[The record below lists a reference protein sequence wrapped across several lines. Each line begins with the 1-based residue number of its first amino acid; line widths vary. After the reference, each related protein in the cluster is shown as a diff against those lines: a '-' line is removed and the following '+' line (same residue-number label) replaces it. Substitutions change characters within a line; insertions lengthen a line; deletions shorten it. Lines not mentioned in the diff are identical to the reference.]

1 MQYCF
6 CCFLYNTRMDYQ
18 QILLILLLCGMTTLY
33 VTRWLRS
40 ELTSLLVIV
49 LLMVT
54 GLLTPERALSG
65 FSSTAT
71 MTVAAMF
78 ILSSGLMRTG
88 ALEIVTSYM
97 MRFSGGSYRRLLVL
111 LGLVVPVAS
120 AFINN
125 TPVVVMLVPVLLSL
139 SGQTGVRPSK
149 LLIPLSYYSIIGG
162 TMTLLGTS
170 TNILVDDLYRSAG
183 GPGFKMFD
191 FAPLGIIFTLVGGA
205 YMLLVSRRWLPNH
218 APLTGLVSDRQKTPY
233 ITEIQVDESSE
244 LVDQPVAQAFDAIS
258 TGGTHQWSTLH
269 PRHRRLR
276 HSRRIPNRSGS
287 TNPPIELL
295 QVIRNGR
302 VFRAAQTR
310 SITLQAEDLLVVA
323 GTAKEIAGFLR
334 STGTQLASVLQD
346 DLRVPMADLSQTVI
360 EAVVLP
366 DSPLDGRLIG
376 ELGLNQQYGINVM
389 GLQHL
394 GRTRMRGLRSSR
406 LQSGDVLLLQG
417 NEADLRSASE
427 ANKLLL
433 VEGIGRSI
441 LRQSKNRQAL
451 LIMGGVVVLAATTSV
466 PIVVWALTGALL
478 LLLTRCLRLDEALG
492 ALNADTLLLLA
503 ATIPLGTAMQTT
515 GLAGQIVDLLLRV
528 SNMGG
533 PLLFLSLFY
542 LMTNLLTQILS
553 NNAVAVLL
561 TPIALNLGT
570 SLGIDPTPLLV
581 AIAFG
586 ASASFMTPMGY
597 QTNAIVMGPG
607 GYGFGD
613 FLRVGIPLSIL
624 MWLTATLFIPIFW
637 PLSG

>member
-1 MQYCF
+1 M
-6 CCFLYNTRMDYQ
+6 TTQ
-18 QILLILLLCGMTTLY
+18 QILLVLLLCGITILY
-33 VTRWLRS
+33 VTRWLRT
-40 ELTSLLVIV
+40 EVTSLLTIV
-49 LLMVT
+49 ALMLT
-54 GLLTPERALSG
+54 GLLAPEQALSG

-71 MTVAAMF
+71 LTVAAMF

-88 ALEIVTSYM
+88 ALEIVTAYM
-97 MRFSGGSYRRLLVL
+97 MRFSGGSYLRLLLL

-170 TNILVDDLYRSAG
+170 TNILVDDLYRRAG
-183 GPGFKMFD
+183 GPGFGMFD
-191 FAPLGIIFTLVGGA
+191 FAPLGIIFTAVGMV
-205 YMLLVSRRWLPNH
+205 YMLLISHRLLPDH

-233 ITEIQVDESSE
+233 ITEIQVHEESE

-258 TGGTHQWSTLH
+258 AVGTHHWSTVH
-269 PRHRRLR
+269 PSHRRLR
-276 HSRRIPNRSGS
+276 HNRRILSRNPSS
-287 TNPPIELL
+287 NPPIELL
-295 QVIRNGR
+295 QVIREGR
-302 VFRAAQTR
+302 IFRAAQTR
-310 SITLQAEDLLVVA
+310 PLTLQAGDLLVVA

-346 DLRVPMADLSQTVI
+346 NQRVPMADMSQSVI

-366 DSPLDGRLIG
+366 DSPLDGRLLG
-376 ELGLNQQYGINVM
+376 ELELNQQYGIKVM

-394 GRTRMRGLRSSR
+394 GQTRVRGLRTVR

-417 NEADLRSASE
+417 DDADLRSASE

-433 VEGIGRSI
+433 VEGIGRTI
-441 LRQSKNRQAL
+441 LRQSKNWQAL
-451 LIMGGVVVLAATTSV
+451 LIMAGVAVLAATTPV
-466 PIVVWALTGALL
+466 PIVVWALSGALL
-478 LLLTRCLRLDEALG
+478 LLLTGCLRLDEALG

-515 GLAGQIVDLLLRV
+515 GLAQQVVDLLLRV
-528 SNMGG
+528 SSLGG

-542 LMTNLLTQILS
+542 LMTNVLTQILS

-561 TPIALNLGT
+561 TPIALNLAV
-570 SLGIDPTPLLV
+570 SLGIEPTPLLV

-613 FLRVGIPLSIL
+613 FLRVGVPLSVL
-624 MWLTATLFIPIFW
+624 MWLTATIFIPVFW
-637 PLSG
+637 PLG